1 MFFGTISA
9 IAFGAALP
17 LLLVLWGETMD
28 NFIVYDQADGSGNS
42 YSLVDDTMD
51 LVYYYICTTIE
62 IFYSSYLICST
73 FSGTCLGLS

>member
-51 LVYYYICTTIE
+51 LVYYYICTTRDIL
-62 IFYSSYLICST
+62 FKL
-73 FSGTCLGLS
+73 FDLFHV